1 MARTKK
7 VVPVSF
13 ADAIKNYWLG
23 YIDFEGSATRR
34 EYWYAW
40 LFCLFVAFV
49 STFFFG
55 RILTAIVSAIMFL
68 PSRALAFRRFHD
80 VGLSGWWYLGPLLF
94 ITIYST
100 IRNDMWTFMLDL
112 DMFPTDLSYILLLF
126 IIYVFALLIVFVQP
140 SKLKGNKYRK

>member
-13 ADAIKNYWLG
+13 VGAIKNYWLG
-23 YIDFEGSATRR
+23 YVDFEGSATRR

-40 LFCLFVAFV
+40 LFCLFVACVSALFFGKTLGTIV
-49 STFFFG
+49 STG
-55 RILTAIVSAIMFL
+55 MFL

-80 VGLSGWWYLGPLLF
+80 AGLSGWWYLGPLLF
-94 ITIYST
+94 ITIYSM
-100 IRNDMWTFMLDL
+100 IRNDTWSFMLGL
-112 DMFPTDLSYILLLF
+112 DMFPTDLSYFLLLF

>member
-1 MARTKK
+1 M
-7 VVPVSF
+7 
-13 ADAIKNYWLG
+13 
-23 YIDFEGSATRR
+23 
-34 EYWYAW
+34 
-40 LFCLFVAFV
+40 AFV

-55 RILTAIVSAIMFL
+55 RILSAIVSAIMFL

-100 IRNDMWTFMLDL
+100 IRNNMWTFMLGL

-126 IIYVFALLIVFVQP
+126 IIYAFALLIVFVQP